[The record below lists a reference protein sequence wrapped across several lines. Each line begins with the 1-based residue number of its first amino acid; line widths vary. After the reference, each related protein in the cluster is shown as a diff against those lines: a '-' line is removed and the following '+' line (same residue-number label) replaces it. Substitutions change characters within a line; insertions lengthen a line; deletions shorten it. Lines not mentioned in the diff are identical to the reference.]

1 LIAIIGIMKFEK
13 ILSKPQSVIVVED
26 DPDIREAICEM
37 LELEGYPTVAFE
49 NGKEAL
55 ERLHESQNPGLIILD
70 LMMPVMNGVQFLRAR
85 QSDETLSEI
94 PCFVVSAVGKQKE
107 IIREGAQGFLRKPVD
122 ARDILAVVCA
132 HIHSEDPT
140 PPPYLH

>member
-1 LIAIIGIMKFEK
+1 MQSLAGMKTE
-13 ILSKPQSVIVVED
+13 SSQQSVVVVED

-37 LELEGYPTVAFE
+37 LEFEGYPVVAFE

-55 ERLHESQNPGLIILD
+55 ERLHESPNPGLIILD

-85 QSDETLSEI
+85 QSDETLAEI

-122 ARDILAVVCA
+122 AGAILDIVRA
-132 HIHSEDPT
+132 HIRNASERPR
-140 PPPYLH
+140 YLH

>member
-1 LIAIIGIMKFEK
+1 MKTEN
-13 ILSKPQSVIVVED
+13 SVQSVVVVED

-37 LELEGYPTVAFE
+37 LEFEGYPVVAFE

-55 ERLHESQNPGLIILD
+55 ERLHESNNPGLILLD

-85 QSDETLSEI
+85 QADEALADI

-122 ARDILAVVCA
+122 ASDILRVVRA
-132 HIHSEDPT
+132 HLHPDTERPPFIH
-140 PPPYLH
+140 

>member
-1 LIAIIGIMKFEK
+1 MKPETIQK
-13 ILSKPQSVIVVED
+13 SVVVVED

-37 LELEGYPTVAFE
+37 LEFEGYPVVAFE

-55 ERLHESQNPGLIILD
+55 ERLHESPNPGLILLD

-85 QSDETLSEI
+85 RSDESIAHI
-94 PCFVVSAVGKQKE
+94 PCFVVSAVGRQKE

-122 ARDILAVVCA
+122 AQAILDIVKA
-132 HIHSEDPT
+132 HIHSDDAAAEM
-140 PPPYLH
+140 LH

>member
-1 LIAIIGIMKFEK
+1 MKTDNN
-13 ILSKPQSVIVVED
+13 SQSVVVVED

-37 LELEGYPTVAFE
+37 LEFEGYSVVAFE

-55 ERLHESQNPGLIILD
+55 ERLHESQNPGLILLD

-85 QSDETLSEI
+85 RNDETLADI

-122 ARDILAVVCA
+122 AGDILEVVRSYIPA
-132 HIHSEDPT
+132 DPHLRSRL
-140 PPPYLH
+140 LH

>member
-1 LIAIIGIMKFEK
+1 MKTENAQ
-13 ILSKPQSVIVVED
+13 QSVIVVED

-37 LELEGYPTVAFE
+37 LEFEGYPVVAFE

-55 ERLHESQNPGLIILD
+55 ERLHEFKNPGLIILD

-85 QSDETLSEI
+85 QNDQALADI

-122 ARDILAVVCA
+122 ARDILAVVKA
-132 HIHSEDPT
+132 HIHPGEDNH
-140 PPPYLH
+140 PPYLH

>member
-1 LIAIIGIMKFEK
+1 MRTEK
-13 ILSKPQSVIVVED
+13 SPQSVIVVED

-37 LELEGYPTVAFE
+37 LEFEGYPVVAFE

-55 ERLHESQNPGLIILD
+55 ERLHESQNPGLILLD

-85 QSDETLSEI
+85 RNDESLADI

-107 IIREGAQGFLRKPVD
+107 IIREGAQGLLKKPVD
-122 ARDILAVVCA
+122 AGDILEVVRA
-132 HIHSEDPT
+132 HIRGEPN
-140 PPPYLH
+140 PRGRVLH